1 MAGKRHLESLDPV
14 IFNKLPRLEPE
25 PGLGLPASLCKASP
39 LPPPGPES
47 HCSYK
52 GSYFACP
59 LPSHDGPEP
68 LARWSPAAAY
78 LHYAGSAVGQP
89 LRAEGTLVNC
99 LLYRREAESLGARL
113 QPPSAEKGKDSLVRE
128 LLMAREK
135 WASQLGAPDPLAPA
149 PGLPFPLKKPVAV
162 HKAVAPAGCA
172 TLAVPKPVYRA
183 PVCFVEPRAPP
194 ALATRADGLH
204 KRPGE
209 ADWALPAAAA
219 ASHPPRR
226 AERPERGPPAEPGL
240 LPLHP
245 GLALPAKDPPGS
257 AAGFSPYYAAFE
269 KYGPPAGA
277 PFLEASYPAACH
289 PGKGPE
295 VGGGSGGGL
304 RQDAWSQLRAPAAS
318 PLPRSPAPAYR
329 ERPPACYPHAPYPL
343 PLHRPALLYHPEAPA
358 LEKPASALSSVP
370 GSYKAFGF
378 PASGDPQPFPSTYLT
393 PQVPRS
399 YFAGPL
405 ESYAPRA
412 AGSGAVAS
420 PPSKAAALPREAEP
434 PRRPPACKVDF
445 PQPSPSFAFG
455 PPDVAF
461 YSASFAGT
469 EPPRE
474 GHGDSRAAAPHGARA
489 PPESSRRKAVAS
501 QNSAFQ
507 PVCALDKLPQGS
519 ERLLETF
526 PKGELGYSLDFC
538 PAAKPAAQEQDPPYL
553 EKRRASLALRE
564 STHGARG
571 APEAPPA
578 APIVIADSPVPH
590 QHLGKGEAPKVK
602 GVAKELVPSSQ
613 VASPD
618 SRLKDLQSG
627 EVSPSSPPMPVINN
641 VFSLAP
647 YRDYLE
653 GSEGS
658 AEVPFSKDHPKV
670 DTPLRNAANS
680 LGSKDSFRSP
690 SEPAAVED
698 ISEMS
703 SVLPAGK
710 EASQAL
716 QAGNSVVRSC
726 KSMAGEGGSCHKQ
739 APESHKPRLLPCD
752 WLAKSNPGPQGGSLS
767 GPGGAGGR
775 GPAPDGV
782 VLDLSLKKRLMKP
795 GETQGPA
802 GHVKGTSEGEDAA
815 GEKEEPPRKVETGE
829 GAKAQTLPLLIEVG
843 SGDKSN
849 FQSSATFM
857 FKKYKILKS
866 LLPGAVPPGQA
877 ARPQAMQPSPPA
889 VAPSGSVPAPQSPH
903 ASPQPHSPPVP
914 PALHADPQPSTS
926 VLQVTCLNLKLPD
939 ISKPLLP
946 SAPEAPRTL
955 GEDNVSLP
963 SHCESPAQQTSAS
976 QYFTALHASLC
987 NVISCSVSGSS
998 PELLQEWLKR
1008 AEPEEELK
1016 EMPKSPPKPK
1026 NGSRLSE
1033 PQKPTK
1039 GKEIWLAFK
1048 DVAALLS
1055 KLLSQLETFMFTRK
1069 CPFPHVVRAGAIFIP
1084 IHVVKEKLFPK
1095 LPGASVD
1102 QVLQEHKVELRPT
1115 TLSEEKL
1122 LRDLELKS
1130 CTSRMLKLLAL
1141 KQLPDIYP
1149 DLLNL
1154 HWHDSVKQQL
1164 GSSSQAGQH
1173 ASK

>member
-1 MAGKRHLESLDPV
+1 MATAFLLKEAKSGS
-14 IFNKLPRLEPE
+14 
-25 PGLGLPASLCKASP
+25 PASSSAP
-39 LPPPGPES
+39 LP
-47 HCSYK
+47 
-52 GSYFACP
+52 
-59 LPSHDGPEP
+59 
-68 LARWSPAAAY
+68 
-78 LHYAGSAVGQP
+78 
-89 LRAEGTLVNC
+89 C
-99 LLYRREAESLGARL
+99 L
-113 QPPSAEKGKDSLVRE
+113 GKE
-128 LLMAREK
+128 
-135 WASQLGAPDPLAPA
+135 
-149 PGLPFPLKKPVAV
+149 
-162 HKAVAPAGCA
+162 
-172 TLAVPKPVYRA
+172 
-183 PVCFVEPRAPP
+183 
-194 ALATRADGLH
+194 
-204 KRPGE
+204 RPG
-209 ADWALPAAAA
+209 D
-219 ASHPPRR
+219 
-226 AERPERGPPAEPGL
+226 G
-240 LPLHP
+240 
-245 GLALPAKDPPGS
+245 
-257 AAGFSPYYAAFE
+257 
-269 KYGPPAGA
+269 
-277 PFLEASYPAACH
+277 
-289 PGKGPE
+289 
-295 VGGGSGGGL
+295 
-304 RQDAWSQLRAPAAS
+304 
-318 PLPRSPAPAYR
+318 
-329 ERPPACYPHAPYPL
+329 
-343 PLHRPALLYHPEAPA
+343 
-358 LEKPASALSSVP
+358 
-370 GSYKAFGF
+370 
-378 PASGDPQPFPSTYLT
+378 
-393 PQVPRS
+393 
-399 YFAGPL
+399 
-405 ESYAPRA
+405 
-412 AGSGAVAS
+412 
-420 PPSKAAALPREAEP
+420 
-434 PRRPPACKVDF
+434 
-445 PQPSPSFAFG
+445 
-455 PPDVAF
+455 
-461 YSASFAGT
+461 
-469 EPPRE
+469 
-474 GHGDSRAAAPHGARA
+474 RAAAPRGPQA
-489 PPESSRRKAVAS
+489 PLESSRRKAVVS

-507 PVCALDKLPQGS
+507 PVCALDKLPRGS
-519 ERLLETF
+519 DRLLETF

-538 PAAKPAAQEQDPPYL
+538 PAAKPTAREQDPPYL
-553 EKRRASLALRE
+553 EKRRTSLTLRE
-564 STHGARG
+564 STHGTRG

-578 APIVIADSPVPH
+578 APVFTADSPVSH
-590 QHLGKGEAPKVK
+590 QHLGKGEPSKVEDT
-602 GVAKELVPSSQ
+602 AKELVSSSQ
-613 VASPD
+613 VASPEG
-618 SRLKDLQSG
+618 RLKDLQSG
-627 EVSPSSPPMPVINN
+627 EISPSSPPMPVINN

-670 DTPLRNAANS
+670 DTPLQNVGNS
-680 LGSKDSFRSP
+680 LGSKDSFRSL
-690 SEPAAVED
+690 SEPAAVKD

-703 SVLPAGK
+703 GALPARK

-716 QAGNSVVRSC
+716 QAGDSVVHSC
-726 KSMAGEGGSCHKQ
+726 KSMAGEGGGCCKR
-739 APESHKPRLLPCD
+739 APKSHKPRLLPRD
-752 WLAKSNPGPQGGSLS
+752 RAATSDPEPQDGSLS
-767 GPGGAGGR
+767 GPGSAEGR
-775 GPAPDGV
+775 EPAPDEV
-782 VLDLSLKKRLMKP
+782 VLDLSLKKRLVKP

-802 GHVKGTSEGEDAA
+802 GHMKGTSKGEDAA
-815 GEKEEPPRKVETGE
+815 GEKEEPPRKLETGE

-843 SGDKSN
+843 SRDKSN

-866 LLPGAVPPGQA
+866 LPPGAVPPRQA

-889 VAPSGSVPAPQSPH
+889 VAPSDSVPAPQSPH
-903 ASPQPHSPPVP
+903 VSPQPRSPPVP
-914 PALHADPQPSTS
+914 PALHANPQPSTS

-946 SAPEAPRTL
+946 GAPEAPRAP

-963 SHCESPAQQTSAS
+963 SHCESPGQQTSAS

-998 PELLQEWLKR
+998 PELLREWLKR

-1033 PQKPTK
+1033 SQKPTK

-1048 DVAALLS
+1048 DVAALLN

>member
-99 LLYRREAESLGARL
+99 LLYRHEAESLGARL
-113 QPPSAEKGKDSLVRE
+113 QPPS
-128 LLMAREK
+128 
-135 WASQLGAPDPLAPA
+135 
-149 PGLPFPLKKPVAV
+149 
-162 HKAVAPAGCA
+162 AVAPAGCA

-194 ALATRADGLH
+194 ALDL
-204 KRPGE
+204 
-209 ADWALPAAAA
+209 
-219 ASHPPRR
+219 
-226 AERPERGPPAEPGL
+226 
-240 LPLHP
+240 
-245 GLALPAKDPPGS
+245 PGS
-257 AAGFSPYYAAFE
+257 AASFSPYYAAFE

-277 PFLEASYPAACH
+277 PFLEASYPAAHH

-461 YSASFAGT
+461 YSASFAGA
-469 EPPRE
+469 EPP
-474 GHGDSRAAAPHGARA
+474 
-489 PPESSRRKAVAS
+489 SRRKAVAS

-526 PKGELGYSLDFC
+526 PKGEL
-538 PAAKPAAQEQDPPYL
+538 
-553 EKRRASLALRE
+553 
-564 STHGARG
+564 
-571 APEAPPA
+571 APPA

-627 EVSPSSPPMPVINN
+627 EISPSSPPMPVINN

-690 SEPAAVED
+690 SEPAA
-698 ISEMS
+698 
-703 SVLPAGK
+703 
-710 EASQAL
+710 
-716 QAGNSVVRSC
+716 
-726 KSMAGEGGSCHKQ
+726 
-739 APESHKPRLLPCD
+739 
-752 WLAKSNPGPQGGSLS
+752 
-767 GPGGAGGR
+767 
-775 GPAPDGV
+775 
-782 VLDLSLKKRLMKP
+782 
-795 GETQGPA
+795 
-802 GHVKGTSEGEDAA
+802 GTSEGEDAA

-829 GAKAQTLPLLIEVG
+829 GAKAQT
-843 SGDKSN
+843 N

-866 LLPGAVPPGQA
+866 LLPGAVPPCQA

-926 VLQVTCLNLKLPD
+926 ILQVTCLNLKLPD

-1008 AEPEEELK
+1008 
-1016 EMPKSPPKPK
+1016 
-1026 NGSRLSE
+1026 
-1033 PQKPTK
+1033 PTK

-1164 GSSSQAGQH
+1164 GNCSLCMFIKIYFYMCKPSREGAGASVSLRCFGRIHPAPRAGSRVCPPPPEKSQRKGSPRGLWGP
-1173 ASK
+1173 ASCHPSPVARRRRPRAEGLAASLLLPQFRLPPTWLCRDLLWTTTAALPEGVFCPHQSLRTEIRGAI

>member
-25 PGLGLPASLCKASP
+25 PGLGLPASLCRASP
-39 LPPPGPES
+39 LPAPGPDS

-59 LPSHDGPEP
+59 LPSPDGAEP
-68 LARWSPAAAY
+68 PARWSPAAAY
-78 LHYAGSAVGQP
+78 LHYAGSAAGQP
-89 LRAEGTLVNC
+89 PRAEGTLLNC

-113 QPPSAEKGKDSLVRE
+113 QPPRADRGKDSLVRE
-128 LLMAREK
+128 LLVAREK
-135 WASQLGAPDPLAPA
+135 WAGQLGPPDPPAPA
-149 PGLPFPLKKPVAV
+149 PGHPFAVKKPVAV
-162 HKAVAPAGCA
+162 HKAGAQAGCA
-172 TLAVPKPVYRA
+172 PLAVPKPVYRA
-183 PVCFVEPRAPP
+183 PLCYVEPRTPLP
-194 ALATRADGLH
+194 LR
-204 KRPGE
+204 KSPGD

-219 ASHPPRR
+219 AVGHPLH
-226 AERPERGPPAEPGL
+226 RGPEKGPAADPGL
-240 LPLHP
+240 LPLPP
-245 GLALPAKDPPGS
+245 GLVLPAKDPLGS
-257 AAGFSPYYAAFE
+257 PVAFSPYYAAFE
-269 KYGPPAGA
+269 KYRP
-277 PFLEASYPAACH
+277 PFLEAGCPAARH
-289 PGKGPE
+289 PGQGPE
-295 VGGGSGGGL
+295 APSSALG
-304 RQDAWSQLRAPAAS
+304 QDAWCQLRAPAAS
-318 PLPRSPAPAYR
+318 PLPRSPAYR
-329 ERPPACYPHAPYPL
+329 ERPPGCYPPGPYPL
-343 PLHRPALLYHPEAPA
+343 PLHKPALLYHPEAPA
-358 LEKPASALSSVP
+358 LEKPANALSSAP
-370 GSYKAFGF
+370 GTYKGFGF
-378 PASGDPQPFPSTYLT
+378 PASGEPQPFPSTYLK
-393 PQVPRS
+393 PQAPRS
-399 YFAGPL
+399 YFTGSL
-405 ESYAPRA
+405 EGYAPRA
-412 AGSGAVAS
+412 VGSGAVAS
-420 PPSKAAALPREAEP
+420 PPSTAAALPREAEP
-434 PRRPPACKVDF
+434 RQRPPAYKVDF
-445 PQPSPSFAFG
+445 VQPSPGFAFA
-455 PPDVAF
+455 PPDVAL
-461 YSASFAGT
+461 YGASFAGA
-469 EPPRE
+469 EPARE
-474 GHGDSRAAAPHGARA
+474 GLGDGRAAAPRAAPA
-489 PPESSRRKAVAS
+489 PPDGSRRKAVAS

-507 PVCALDKLPQGS
+507 PVCALDKLPRGS
-519 ERLLETF
+519 ERLPETF
-526 PKGELGYSLDFC
+526 PRGELGCSLDFC
-538 PAAKPAAQEQDPPYL
+538 PAAKPTTREQDPPFL
-553 EKRRASLALRE
+553 EKRRTSLALRE
-564 STHGARG
+564 STHGTRG

-578 APIVIADSPVPH
+578 APIVLADSPVSH
-590 QHLGKGEAPKVK
+590 QHLGKGEAPKAK
-602 GVAKELVPSSQ
+602 DVAKEPVSSSQ
-613 VASPD
+613 VASPEG
-618 SRLKDLQSG
+618 SRKDPQSG
-627 EVSPSSPPMPVINN
+627 EISPLSPPMPVINN

-653 GSEGS
+653 GSS
-658 AEVPFSKDHPKV
+658 AEPSDPFSKDHPKV
-670 DTPLRNAANS
+670 DTPLRNTGNS
-680 LGSKDSFRSP
+680 SGSKDSFRSP
-690 SEPAAVED
+690 SEPAAVKG
-698 ISEMS
+698 ISETS
-703 SVLPAGK
+703 GVLPAGK

-716 QAGNSVVRSC
+716 QAGNSVGQSC
-726 KSMAGEGGSCHKQ
+726 KPMAGEGGSCYKR
-739 APESHKPRLLPCD
+739 APESHKPRLLPRNR
-752 WLAKSNPGPQGGSLS
+752 LAKGDLGAQHGSLS

-775 GPAPDGV
+775 EPAPDEV
-782 VLDLSLKKRLMKP
+782 VLDLSLKKRLVKP

-802 GHVKGTSEGEDAA
+802 GHAKGTSKGEDAA

-829 GAKAQTLPLLIEVG
+829 GARAQTLPLLIEVG

-866 LLPGAVPPGQA
+866 LPPGAVPPRQA
-877 ARPQAMQPSPPA
+877 ARPQAAQPSPPA
-889 VAPSGSVPAPQSPH
+889 AAPSGSVPTPQSPH
-903 ASPQPHSPPVP
+903 ASPQPRSPPAP
-914 PALHADPQPSTS
+914 PALHADSQPGTS
-926 VLQVTCLNLKLPD
+926 VLQVTCFNLHLPD

-946 SAPEAPRTL
+946 GAPEAPRAP

-1008 AEPEEELK
+1008 AEPEEDLK

>member
-99 LLYRREAESLGARL
+99 LLYRHEAESLGARL

-128 LLMAREK
+128 LLM
-135 WASQLGAPDPLAPA
+135 
-149 PGLPFPLKKPVAV
+149 PVAV

-204 KRPGE
+204 KRPGD
-209 ADWALPAAAA
+209 ADWDL
-219 ASHPPRR
+219 
-226 AERPERGPPAEPGL
+226 
-240 LPLHP
+240 
-245 GLALPAKDPPGS
+245 PGS
-257 AAGFSPYYAAFE
+257 AASFSPYYAAFE

-277 PFLEASYPAACH
+277 PFLEASYPAAHH

-412 AGSGAVAS
+412 AGS
-420 PPSKAAALPREAEP
+420 AEP

-461 YSASFAGT
+461 YSASFAGA
-469 EPPRE
+469 EPPRK
-474 GHGDSRAAAPHGARA
+474 GHGDGQAA
-489 PPESSRRKAVAS
+489 
-501 QNSAFQ
+501 
-507 PVCALDKLPQGS
+507 
-519 ERLLETF
+519 
-526 PKGELGYSLDFC
+526 
-538 PAAKPAAQEQDPPYL
+538 EQDPPYL
-553 EKRRASLALRE
+553 EKRRTSLALRE

-590 QHLGKGEAPKVK
+590 Q
-602 GVAKELVPSSQ
+602 
-613 VASPD
+613 
-618 SRLKDLQSG
+618 LKDLQSG
-627 EVSPSSPPMPVINN
+627 EISPSSPPMPVINN

-670 DTPLRNAANS
+670 DTP
-680 LGSKDSFRSP
+680 
-690 SEPAAVED
+690 
-698 ISEMS
+698 
-703 SVLPAGK
+703 
-710 EASQAL
+710 
-716 QAGNSVVRSC
+716 
-726 KSMAGEGGSCHKQ
+726 
-739 APESHKPRLLPCD
+739 
-752 WLAKSNPGPQGGSLS
+752 NPGPQGGSLS

-866 LLPGAVPPGQA
+866 LLPGAVPPCQA

-926 VLQVTCLNLKLPD
+926 ILQVTCLNLKLPD

-1008 AEPEEELK
+1008 
-1016 EMPKSPPKPK
+1016 
-1026 NGSRLSE
+1026 
-1033 PQKPTK
+1033 PTK

-1164 GSSSQAGQH
+1164 GRATFFRANNGLRHHWSSSILPLCWRNGALAAGLGLGGAGAGGPRRDPARGRGGPRHVLAEGCAGGGSAGRSVHHGGTWRCGADVPNPVLSPPLGRADMETPGADGEAVATGAPAHVLKGKRRKGKLPVTSGAWGHRGHRDEAAVCWETSGKSSGEPPGKTPSPWACGRAGCCEGALPRQRSATASRGQH
-1173 ASK
+1173 DAGAPRGDGARPVRSPETRLSRLAHAIPRKHPCLPAPSCFPTSQALQRLGTTLKGGEIATSTVTGLTFLLF

>member
-99 LLYRREAESLGARL
+99 LLYRHEAESLGARL

-128 LLMAREK
+128 LLM
-135 WASQLGAPDPLAPA
+135 
-149 PGLPFPLKKPVAV
+149 KPVAV

-204 KRPGE
+204 KRPGD
-209 ADWALPAAAA
+209 ADW
-219 ASHPPRR
+219 
-226 AERPERGPPAEPGL
+226 
-240 LPLHP
+240 
-245 GLALPAKDPPGS
+245 
-257 AAGFSPYYAAFE
+257 
-269 KYGPPAGA
+269 
-277 PFLEASYPAACH
+277 
-289 PGKGPE
+289 GPE

-304 RQDAWSQLRAPAAS
+304 RQDAW
-318 PLPRSPAPAYR
+318 
-329 ERPPACYPHAPYPL
+329 
-343 PLHRPALLYHPEAPA
+343 PALLYHPEAPA

-461 YSASFAGT
+461 YSASFAGA
-469 EPPRE
+469 EPPRK
-474 GHGDSRAAAPHGARA
+474 GHGDGQAAAPHGARA
-489 PPESSRRKAVAS
+489 PPESSRRK
-501 QNSAFQ
+501 
-507 PVCALDKLPQGS
+507 
-519 ERLLETF
+519 
-526 PKGELGYSLDFC
+526 
-538 PAAKPAAQEQDPPYL
+538 
-553 EKRRASLALRE
+553 

-627 EVSPSSPPMPVINN
+627 EISPSSPPMPVINN

-670 DTPLRNAANS
+670 DTPLRNAANT
-680 LGSKDSFRSP
+680 
-690 SEPAAVED
+690 
-698 ISEMS
+698 
-703 SVLPAGK
+703 
-710 EASQAL
+710 
-716 QAGNSVVRSC
+716 GNSVVRS
-726 KSMAGEGGSCHKQ
+726 S
-739 APESHKPRLLPCD
+739 
-752 WLAKSNPGPQGGSLS
+752 
-767 GPGGAGGR
+767 
-775 GPAPDGV
+775 PDGV

-866 LLPGAVPPGQA
+866 LLPGAVPPCQA

-889 VAPSGSVPAPQSPH
+889 VAPSGSVPAP
-903 ASPQPHSPPVP
+903 PVP

-926 VLQVTCLNLKLPD
+926 ILQVTCLNLKLPD

-1008 AEPEEELK
+1008 
-1016 EMPKSPPKPK
+1016 
-1026 NGSRLSE
+1026 
-1033 PQKPTK
+1033 PTK

-1154 HWHDSVKQQL
+1154 HWHDSCFLARFGMPCFGLCLPARPGAAASREASPGAGREGASRSEPAMGAAGIWDFSGDRGSPKSAGCTTAPAGCTHACFAGAEPQVRYALPCMQRAKSNQSGPSCRRLSAGRWMRGPACCGCRCLVYVASLGERREAPAGLEPLPGTGWRGASPDRVTQGGTGTKL
-1164 GSSSQAGQH
+1164 GSIHCSCQPSPHLRHQCRYQSAPAKSALDPHEMLPRCSFPWQPHAVLASLPPHLAAGRSTRFSRSQEPNTPSHVFQPKLVGQQQTVLLPPGSSRRGTA
-1173 ASK
+1173 